1 MKKCLMFSF
10 ITVLLLFGCSTSEST
25 QIDLSQY
32 NFLDYLP
39 SEEGSFREYITY
51 GTEKEGGTISRYFLN
66 DVTQEKLSEEI
77 TVNNYDY
84 DYSVFFSDASSEL
97 IEQKRLITAN
107 DYRIIEYGSLNKNVI
122 LSKELKWKDDE
133 FEYEI
138 TDVGIDVSSKVGEFS
153 NCIEIVKKS
162 TYEKMKEIQKEYHC
176 PKVGEVISY
185 SKVSDSDDFI
195 LNSELIY
202 VSIPGEREL
211 GEQYL
216 IDTILTEESSSVEE
230 NPLATLVSGGLPKQT
245 GKVSNL
251 TFSDYQDRVN
261 AYSLESIG
269 YYILHNPINFVEN
282 ESNIL
287 LEFDEGITVL
297 IENDTYLVKEIAV
310 KHDYINETSYI
321 YANDLIMGIDP
332 SITTDQAHDILHP
345 EVEGTI
351 GEVLDFSIGQD
362 LENGHFSFLAVVK

>member
-1 MKKCLMFSF
+1 MKKHLMLSF

-39 SEEGSFREYITY
+39 SEAGSFREYITY
-51 GTEKEGGTISRYFLN
+51 GLEKEGGIIARYFLN
-66 DVTQEKLSEEI
+66 DVTQEKLSEDI

-84 DYSVFFSDASSEL
+84 DYSVFFSDDSSGV
-97 IEQKRLITAN
+97 IEQERLITAT
-107 DYRIIEYGSLNKNVI
+107 DYRIIEYSSLNKNVI
-122 LSKELKWKDDE
+122 LSKELKWKDKDY
-133 FEYEI
+133 EYEI
-138 TDVGIDVSSKVGEFS
+138 TDVGIDVSSKIADFS

-162 TYEKMKEIQKEYHC
+162 TTEKMKEIHC
-176 PKVGEVISY
+176 PKVGKVISY
-185 SKVSDSDDFI
+185 SKVSDSEDFI
-195 LNSELIY
+195 LKSELIY

-230 NPLATLVSGGLPKQT
+230 DPLATLVSGGLPKQT
-245 GKVSNL
+245 GKISTL
-251 TFSDYQDRVN
+251 TFSEYQDRVN

-269 YYILHNPINFVEN
+269 YHILHNPINFVEN
-282 ESNIL
+282 ESDIL

-297 IENDTYLVKEIAV
+297 IEDNTYLVKEIAV

-321 YANDLIMGIDP
+321 FANDLIMGIDP
-332 SITTDQAHDILHP
+332 SITTDQAYDILHP

-351 GEVLDFSIGQD
+351 GKVLEFSIGQY
-362 LENGHFSFLAVVK
+362 LENEHFSLLAVVN